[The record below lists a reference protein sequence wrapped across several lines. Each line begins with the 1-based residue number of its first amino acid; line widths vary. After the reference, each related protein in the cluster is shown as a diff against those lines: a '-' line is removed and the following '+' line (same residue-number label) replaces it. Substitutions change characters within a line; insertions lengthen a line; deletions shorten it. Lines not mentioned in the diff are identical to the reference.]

1 MATFEIVGKTRLIN
15 AFNRVEKEIKLQRR
29 KIIANSAQTYQV
41 LLIGNI
47 FSQKYADAT
56 WEYNKDYKKWKN
68 KNHPNKGYWNLTGD
82 LVNAISIV
90 RSGFSAEVGIMPN
103 QYSSRNSAN
112 IGQYALKMEY
122 GGKKHNQP
130 ARPVFA
136 PTFNDFYD
144 NEFQVV
150 IDKAVSSIVSKWY

>member
-15 AFNRVEKEIKLQRR
+15 AVKRVQYEIASQST
-29 KIIANSAQTYQV
+29 KIISNSAQTYQV

-56 WEYNKDYKKWKN
+56 WEYNKTYKKWKS
-68 KNHPNKGYWNLTGD
+68 KHYPNKGYWSLTGD
-82 LVNAISIV
+82 LVNAISIA
-90 RSGFSAEVGIMPN
+90 RRGYSAEVGIMPN
-103 QYSSRNSAN
+103 EYSSRNSAN
-112 IGQYALKMEY
+112 IGQYALKLEY